1 MRTTIFDTEY
11 YPTPL
16 NVIYKML
23 GKISDITKGG
33 LVVLEP
39 SAGSGNILE
48 VLSKDRRI
56 SKLYAIEK
64 NPDLVLTLQGKGY
77 KVISN
82 DFLTFEPTNTF
93 DCIVM
98 NPPFSNG
105 DEHLLKAW
113 DLIKNGTGDVICLL
127 NAETI
132 RNPYTKNRQLLA
144 NIIENNGSVE
154 YIGRPFSDYG
164 RKTNVE
170 VALIH
175 LRSNKE
181 DDKFHINFEGSLEEE
196 PDFNELVASGI
207 DLATNDKL
215 GAYLRSWKMAQDA
228 CLDFLKAR
236 ERFKFFAKPFI
247 SDTSLENIE
256 KGLKNSEIKNIKL
269 CYNNIIDECKS
280 RAWETIIRQLGMD
293 KFMTS
298 NMQKSFD
305 QFRTSQG
312 AYELNR
318 ENIANL
324 ISFICINSNNIMKK
338 AVVDLFNEFTS
349 YDAKNTTYKEGW
361 KTNSNYKVNKKVILP
376 AFVDC
381 KWSNCY
387 SYNSHRYS
395 KYNDIDKVMCYLS
408 GVSYDTMTTYPT
420 YYQNPL
426 TEEEKTRVS
435 LISAVE
441 KVQIGDNSW
450 HECRFFRFRC
460 FKKGTL
466 HIEFKEEEL
475 WARFNKAVND
485 GKSLGY

>member
-1 MRTTIFDTEY
+1 MSTTIFDTEF

-16 NVIYKML
+16 NVVYKML
-23 GKISDITKGG
+23 GKVADRKKNMTF
-33 LVVLEP
+33 LEP

-48 VLSKDRRI
+48 VIKNDSRFKKI
-56 SKLYAIEK
+56 YAIES

-93 DCIVM
+93 DCIIM

-113 DLIKNGTGDVICLL
+113 ELIKNGTGDVICLL

-132 RNPYTKNRQLLA
+132 RNPYTKKRALLA
-144 NIIENNGSVE
+144 TIIQQHGSVE
-154 YIGRPFSDYG
+154 YIGRPFADYG

-170 VALIH
+170 VAMVH

-181 DDKFHINFEGSLEEE
+181 DDKFYINFDGSLEEE
-196 PDFNELVASGI
+196 PDFNELVASGT

-215 GAYLRSWKMAQDA
+215 SAYLRSWKMAQDA
-228 CLDFLKAR
+228 CLEFLKAKS
-236 ERFKFFAKPFI
+236 KFEFYAKPFFGG
-247 SDTSLENIE
+247 SSLEYVQ
-256 KGLKNSEIKNIKL
+256 KNFSLSEQNDIKL
-269 CYNNIIDECKS
+269 HYNALIDECKK

-298 NMQKSFD
+298 NLTKSFD
-305 QFRTSQG
+305 EFKTSQG

-324 ISFICINSNNIMKK
+324 ISFICMNSNNIMKK
-338 AVVDLFNEFTS
+338 AVVDLFNEFTR

-381 KWSNCY
+381 KWSNYY

-395 KYNDIDKVMCYLS
+395 AYNDIDKVMCYLC
-408 GVSYDTMTTYPT
+408 GVSYDSMTSYPRSH
-420 YYQNPL
+420 YEKRLN
-426 TEEEKTRVS
+426 EEEKQRVA
-435 LISAVE
+435 LISAVGE
-441 KVQIGDNSW
+441 VQVGDNTW
-450 HECRFFRFRC
+450 HESRFFRFRC

-466 HIEFKEEEL
+466 HIEFKDEEL